1 MSSSGNSRLGVFQ
14 QPRRFAVCHEGQG
27 LHAQSIRAEQT
38 SLGGTE
44 LQQAQPLT
52 VLEARQQTRSL
63 LDPEA
68 HRIAGVTFEGRQ
80 EAVQKLQ
87 AGEDTL

>member
-14 QPRRFAVCHEGQG
+14 QPRRFAICHEGQG

>member
-14 QPRRFAVCHEGQG
+14 QPRRFAICHEGQG

-38 SLGGTE
+38 SLGATE
-44 LQQAQPLT
+44 LQQPQPLT

-80 EAVQKLQ
+80 EAVQNLQ